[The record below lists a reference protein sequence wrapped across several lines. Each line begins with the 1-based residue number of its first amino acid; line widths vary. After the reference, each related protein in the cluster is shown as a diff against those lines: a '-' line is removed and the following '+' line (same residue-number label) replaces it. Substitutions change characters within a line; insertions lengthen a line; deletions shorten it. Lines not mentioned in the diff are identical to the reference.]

1 MNSTW
6 NIVNAD
12 EATVEKLLDL
22 TLLWP
27 TLEHKKC
34 ELFKFHHFVFD
45 WAIFFV
51 IKLIWNAKE
60 QQLFRI

>member
-6 NIVNAD
+6 NIVNTD

-27 TLEHKKC
+27 TLEHKKY
-34 ELFKFHHFVFD
+34 ELFKFHHFVSD

-51 IKLIWNAKE
+51 TKVIWNAKE